1 MISLAD
7 KIIKN
12 MGIFF
17 MVDTMEYLYKGG
29 RIGGASRFLGGAL
42 DIKPILY
49 LTEEGKI
56 DALEKVRTKKKAM
69 QRITDLAVAKANGQ
83 PARVGVIHALA
94 PADAEM
100 IRQELSNRMNCSEL
114 EIYDLS
120 PVVGTHVGPG
130 TLGIAV
136 HTVAY

>member
-1 MISLAD
+1 
-7 KIIKN
+7 
-12 MGIFF
+12 
-17 MVDTMEYLYKGG
+17 
-29 RIGGASRFLGGAL
+29 
-42 DIKPILY
+42 
-49 LTEEGKI
+49 
-56 DALEKVRTKKKAM
+56 
-69 QRITDLAVAKANGQ
+69 
-83 PARVGVIHALA
+83 VIHALA

-100 IRQELSNRMNCSEL
+100 NPQELSNRMNCSEL